1 MLAELKPE
9 LALHCSEY
17 IISSLYNGM
26 ILIWC
31 SLRKQPTFCAASTG
45 FPAKWRLSNE
55 RRDSILITRYY
66 LDLGSVSDW
75 SWRVRNLLQPI
86 KSTTQTWLV
95 THHQYRFS
103 ALVSQTS
110 VREETSGGVAKC
122 RLFRQASLMLFKCI
136 KRENS
141 FFFFQG
147 EKNTAKIAS
156 EHIDLDIR
164 KNNQSRVN
172 LTTVNATWSNEAWGK
187 KRPAFFT

>member
-1 MLAELKPE
+1 MLTELKPE
-9 LALHCSEY
+9 LALHCNEY
-17 IISSLYNGM
+17 IISSLYNGV

-31 SLRKQPTFCAASTG
+31 SLRKQPTFWAASTG
-45 FPAKWRLSNE
+45 FPAKWRLRNE

-66 LDLGSVSDW
+66 PDLGSVSDW
-75 SWRVRNLLQPI
+75 SWRVRNLPQPI
-86 KSTTQTWLV
+86 RSTTQIWVV
-95 THHQYRFS
+95 TRHQYGIS

-110 VREETSGGVAKC
+110 IREETSGGVAKC

-147 EKNTAKIAS
+147 QQNPAKIAS

-164 KNNQSRVN
+164 KNNHSVN
-172 LTTVNATWSNEAWGK
+172 LTTVNATWSIEAWGK
-187 KRPAFFT
+187 ERPAFFK